1 MSVNLMTIE
10 QANAIMTEVY
20 EQATGQAAV
29 TPVDASNF
37 VSVAQTTLRTGYDTV
52 MAAIS
57 QVLTRTIFSIRP
69 YTGRMRGVEVDND
82 RWGAITRKL
91 NFLDTPIE
99 ADQRL
104 TLTDGQ
110 SIDPWKV
117 QKPKALQTN
126 FYGANQ
132 YQKHITI
139 FRDQL
144 DVAFS
149 SAEEFNRFISG
160 VMQNVMDQL
169 EMIRENE
176 ARLALLNMIA
186 ARHAMAVPGTL
197 VNVLDGYNAETGVTA
212 ANFED
217 LFSQDNI
224 GGFTKYLYSKIKTDS
239 DMMENR
245 SILYHANITDKEVMR
260 HTPKSFQ
267 KLYMPA
273 SMFNKVDA
281 NVLSVTFNQEF
292 LQLDAKETVPFWQE
306 QRTPYEVDF
315 KGVVMNPATGAYE
328 DMSAAQN
335 LNCVGLLYDRDAL
348 GIVRKSTWMEA
359 SPFNPAGGYYN
370 LFWHVTFQSWN
381 DLTENAIIYYAP
393 VTA

>member
-10 QANAIMTEVY
+10 QANVLMTAIY
-20 EQATGQAAV
+20 EQATGQDAV

-37 VSVAQTTLRTGYDTV
+37 VSIAQTTLRTGYDTV
-52 MAAIS
+52 MQAIS
-57 QVLTRTIFSIRP
+57 QVLARTIFSIRP
-69 YTGRMRGVEVDND
+69 YTGQFQGVEVDED
-82 RWGAITRKL
+82 RWGAIVRKL

-149 SAEEFNRFISG
+149 NQAEFNRFISG

-197 VNVLDGYNAETGVTA
+197 VNVLSGYNAVSGASA
-212 ANFED
+212 ANFEE
-217 LFSQDNI
+217 LFNQDNI
-224 GGFTKYLYSKIKTDS
+224 SGFTKYLFAQIKTDS
-239 DMMENR
+239 GMLKNR
-245 SILYHANITDKEVMR
+245 SVLHHANVTGKEVMR
-260 HTPKSFQ
+260 HTPPAYQ
-267 KLYMPA
+267 KLYMPEL
-273 SMFNKVDA
+273 MFNSVDA
-281 NVLSVTFNQEF
+281 NVLSVTYNDQF
-292 LQLDAKETVPFWQE
+292 LKLDTKETIPFWQE
-306 QRTPYEVDF
+306 QRTPYEIDF
-315 KGVVMNPATGAYE
+315 KGVTMDPATGAYS
-328 DMSAAQN
+328 DMAAAQN
-335 LNCVGLLYDRDAL
+335 LNCVGILYDRDAL

>member
-1 MSVNLMTIE
+1 MSVNLMSIE
-10 QANAIMTEVY
+10 QANTLLTAIY
-20 EQATGQAAV
+20 EQATGQAVVA
-29 TPVDASNF
+29 PVDASNF

-69 YTGRMRGVEVDND
+69 YTGKYAGVEVDNE
-82 RWGAITRKL
+82 RWGAITRKI
-91 NFLDTPIE
+91 NFIDTPIE

-104 TLTDGQ
+104 TITDGQ

-117 QKPKALQTN
+117 QKPKAIQTM

-149 SAEEFNRFISG
+149 SQAEFNRFISG

-169 EMIRENE
+169 EMIREGE

-186 ARHAMAVPGTL
+186 ARHAMQTPGTL
-197 VNVLDGYNAETGVTA
+197 VNVLSDYNAQAVTQVTD
-212 ANFED
+212 FED
-217 LFSQDNI
+217 LFAQGTIDS
-224 GGFTKYLYSKIKTDS
+224 FTKYLYSRIKTDS
-239 DMMENR
+239 DMLENR
-245 SILYHANITDKEVMR
+245 SILYHANVTGKEVMR
-260 HTPKSFQ
+260 HTPKAYQ
-267 KLYMPA
+267 KLYMP
-273 SMFNKVDA
+273 SRMFHNIDA
-281 NVLSVTFNQEF
+281 NVLSVTFNDDY
-292 LQLDAKETVPFWQE
+292 LKLDRKETVPYWQE
-306 QRTPYEVDF
+306 LRTPYEVNY
-315 KGVVMNPATGAYE
+315 KGVIMNTTTGDYA
-328 DMSAAQN
+328 DMQAAEN
-335 LNCVGLLYDRDAL
+335 FNCVGILYDRDAL

-381 DLTENAIIYYAP
+381 DLTENAIVYYAP
-393 VTA
+393 KE